1 MSEKERPTEA
11 DHSFRIRLPEDP
23 EALRL
28 LEAREEQE
36 GGEPA
41 CLLPR
46 LCPDCDAPLD
56 AARGICP
63 ECGAKA
69 PR

>member
-1 MSEKERPTEA
+1 MTER
-11 DHSFRIRLPEDP
+11 DGFRIQLPTDP

-28 LEAREEQE
+28 LEAREEEAADE

-41 CLLPR
+41 CLLNR
-46 LCPDCDAPLD
+46 LCPACDARIEAQGAL
-56 AARGICP
+56 ACP
-63 ECGAKA
+63 VCGAEL